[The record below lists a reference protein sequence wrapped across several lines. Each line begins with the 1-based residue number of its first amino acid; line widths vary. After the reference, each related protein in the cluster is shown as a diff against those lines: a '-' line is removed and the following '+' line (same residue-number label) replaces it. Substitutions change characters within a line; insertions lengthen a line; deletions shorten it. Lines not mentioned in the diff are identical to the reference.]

1 MPRAVPGS
9 SDRTITVWCVSETTP
24 DVAGPSVPGSR
35 AVNINVTVR
44 TMLLIAF
51 LVALAWAFI
60 YISEVVMTLFLS
72 LFFALVFEPV
82 VRGMQR
88 KLPMG
93 RGACA
98 TTLVLGLIT
107 LGVVFVLLLLSPL
120 VGTFQDFVDQ
130 LPEIIDDIGN
140 NSSIGSWVDSN
151 STAPESAQANAKE
164 IAQGIAGA
172 AGGVLG
178 VIISGFSLVL
188 ALVTAIFLTLFL
200 MIDLPRLIGAV
211 DTLLDP
217 RGSDRWNRM
226 SERIITA
233 VSRTM
238 LGNIAISII
247 CGTIYGVSA
256 WLLGTPFPVVLGV
269 ISGLLDLIP
278 MVGATIAG
286 AIMVLATLTQ
296 GLTPA
301 LIMLAIV
308 LVYQQFENYV
318 LQPTILGKAANVSGF
333 FVIVSVMIFGALM
346 GVVGAI
352 IAVPI
357 IASIQIVVI
366 ELTKDRRAKMEAL
379 RPPGDPPI
387 AAA

>member
-1 MPRAVPGS
+1 M
-9 SDRTITVWCVSETTP
+9 SEVTAP
-24 DVAGPSVPGSR
+24 DPASPAARRSLSV
-35 AVNINVTVR
+35 NLTVR
-44 TMLLIAF
+44 TLLLVSAV
-51 LVALAWAFI
+51 VALAWAFVSI
-60 YISEVVMTLFLS
+60 RDAMLTVFLALFA
-72 LFFALVFEPV
+72 ALVLEPV
-82 VRGMQR
+82 VRLMER
-88 KLPMG
+88 HLPCG

-98 TTLVLGLIT
+98 TILVLGLLTVTI
-107 LGVVFVLLLLSPL
+107 VFTLLLLSPL
-120 VGTFQDFVDQ
+120 AGSFRDFVNA
-130 LPEIIDDIGN
+130 LPGIVDDIKN
-140 NSSIGSWVDSN
+140 NSSLGKWMDEHSS
-151 STAPESAQANAKE
+151 APETAQANVKQ
-164 IAQGIAGA
+164 IAQAIGDA

-178 VIISGFSLVL
+178 IVVS
-188 ALVTAIFLTLFL
+188 IFLTLFL

-211 DTLLDP
+211 DSLLAP
-217 RGSDRWNRM
+217 SPSDAWNRV

-256 WLLGTPFPVVLGV
+256 WLLGTPFPVVMGV
-269 ISGLLDLIP
+269 IAGLLDLIP

-286 AIMVLATLTQ
+286 TIMVLATLTQ

-333 FVIVSVMIFGALM
+333 FVIFSVMIFGALL

-357 IASIQIVVI
+357 IASIQIVVQ
-366 ELTKDRRAKMEAL
+366 ELTAGRRAQMAAL
-379 RPPGDPPI
+379 REDGAAPPPD
-387 AAA
+387 AAAAPAAL

>member
-1 MPRAVPGS
+1 MSESVSGTASDLPVRPAGGQRAL
-9 SDRTITVWCVSETTP
+9 
-24 DVAGPSVPGSR
+24 SV
-35 AVNINVTVR
+35 NFTVR
-44 TMLLIAF
+44 TMLLVAAV
-51 LVALAWAFI
+51 VALAWAFV
-60 YISEVVMTLFLS
+60 YIREAVMTLFLA
-72 LFFALVFEPV
+72 LFLALVLEPV

-88 KLPMG
+88 KLPLG

-98 TTLVLGLIT
+98 TTLILGLVA
-107 LGVVFVLLLLSPL
+107 LCVAFALLLLAPL
-120 VGTFQDFVDQ
+120 VGSFRDFVDA
-130 LPEIIDDIGN
+130 LPQIVEDITT
-140 NSSIGSWVDSN
+140 SSSFGSWVDQH
-151 STAPESAQANAKE
+151 STVPESAQENVKE
-164 IAQGIAGA
+164 IAQGVADV
-172 AGGVLG
+172 AGGLIGIV
-178 VIISGFSLVL
+178 VTGFSLVL

-217 RGSDRWNRM
+217 RGSDRWRRM

-247 CGTIYGVSA
+247 CGLIYGVSC
-256 WLLGTPFPVVLGV
+256 WILGTPFPVVLGV
-269 ISGLLDLIP
+269 VAGLLDLVP
-278 MVGATIAG
+278 MIGATVAG
-286 AIMVLATLTQ
+286 TILVLATLTQ

-333 FVIVSVMIFGALM
+333 FVIVSVMIFGALL
-346 GVVGAI
+346 GVIGAI

-357 IASIQIVVI
+357 IASIQIVVV
-366 ELTKDRRAKMEAL
+366 ELTAERRARMEAL
-379 RPPGDPPI
+379 RPTADPPGDVQLG
-387 AAA
+387 